1 MKIPNSIWTLIGGI
15 ALTLS
20 SLWYGYNNGLMP
32 IAASEEATHVDGLF
46 NAMMTVAT
54 GLFIIVQGVIIFS
67 AIKFRRQKGD
77 TTDGPAIEG
86 NVPLEILWTAIPAV
100 IVLWISFYSFEIY
113 GEMGGFDPQ
122 AANDMHG
129 MHMQGKNSAIA
140 AEMPNMTTSDLKS
153 APQVALGIGAS
164 PASEGKRAAINVNVL
179 GLQYA
184 WIFTYPDN
192 SITSG
197 ELHVPM
203 GQEVQLNMTAQDVLH
218 AVWIPQLR
226 LKQDIIPGTTTQL
239 RFTTNRVGTY
249 PLRCAELC
257 GGYHG
262 SMVTNMVVHTP
273 EDYQTWVASQIQ
285 PDSTAQAQAPSQIDR
300 IIAMNPAT
308 MTSAEYLKPYAQEMG
323 VHPEMVQSLTHSHH

>member
-1 MKIPNSIWTLIGGI
+1 MKIPNSIWTLVGGI
-15 ALTLS
+15 ALTLVS
-20 SLWYGYNNGLMP
+20 IWYGYNNGLMP

-54 GLFIIVQGVIIFS
+54 GLFIIVQGVIIFA

-86 NVPLEILWTAIPAV
+86 NVPLEILWTSIPAV

-129 MHMQGKNSAIA
+129 MHMHGVNSAIA
-140 AEMPNMTTSDLKS
+140 AEMGDMKK
-153 APQVALGIGAS
+153 APQIALGIGAS
-164 PASEGKRAAINVNVL
+164 PATEGTRAAVNINVL

-184 WIFTYPDN
+184 WIFTYPDT

-197 ELHVPM
+197 ELHVPI
-203 GQEVQLNMTAQDVLH
+203 GQEVQLNMTAQDVIH

-249 PLRCAELC
+249 PVRCAELC

-273 EDYQTWVASQIQ
+273 EDYKTWVASQIQ
-285 PDSTAQAQAPSQIDR
+285 PEQTANSLIDQT
-300 IIAMNPAT
+300 IAMNPAT
-308 MTSAEYLKPYAQEMG
+308 MTTAEYLQPYAQEMG
-323 VHPEMVQSLTHSHH
+323 VQPAMIKSLAHAHH

>member
-1 MKIPNSIWTLIGGI
+1 MKIPNSIWTLIGGV
-15 ALTLS
+15 ALTLV

-54 GLFIIVQGVIIFS
+54 GLFIIVQGVIILA

-86 NVPLEILWTAIPAV
+86 NVPLEILWTSIPAV

-129 MHMQGKNSAIA
+129 MHMHGGNSAIA
-140 AEMPNMTTSDLKS
+140 AEMGDMKS
-153 APQVALGIGAS
+153 APQIALGIGAS
-164 PASEGKRAAINVNVL
+164 PASEGTRAAVNVNVL

-184 WIFTYPDN
+184 WIFTYPDT

-197 ELHVPM
+197 ELHVPV
-203 GQEVQLNMTAQDVLH
+203 GQEVQLSMTAQDVIH

-249 PLRCAELC
+249 PVRCAELC

-273 EDYQTWVASQIQ
+273 EDYKTWVASQLQ
-285 PDSTAQAQAPSQIDR
+285 PEQTANANVVMDKIM
-300 IIAMNPAT
+300 AMNPVT
-308 MTSAEYLKPYAQEMG
+308 MTSAEYLQPYAQEMG
-323 VHPEMVQSLTHSHH
+323 VQPEMVHSLAHTHS